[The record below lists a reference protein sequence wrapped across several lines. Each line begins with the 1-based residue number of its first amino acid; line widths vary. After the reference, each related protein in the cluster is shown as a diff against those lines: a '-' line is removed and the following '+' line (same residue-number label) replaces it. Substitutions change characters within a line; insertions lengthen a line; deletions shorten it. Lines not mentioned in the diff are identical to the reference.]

1 MPSLSTHWTNK
12 QSAYS
17 LISGSVTEDLAM
29 ESNLDW
35 IKQDNFTIIQTD
47 TEKET
52 VMKILNY
59 KWEIF
64 ILGTK

>member
-1 MPSLSTHWTNK
+1 
-12 QSAYS
+12 
-17 LISGSVTEDLAM
+17 M